1 MEAHEEGRIEMR
13 RLKFDNF
20 YFRSS
25 LYTILSLGASALN
38 YLLYPALTRV
48 LSPREFGDF
57 AAIMAISAQIMAILL
72 TFNLTSIYLV
82 KKYPE
87 DEARE
92 KVQVIQNV
100 LIWLF
105 LGATLLLLFAAPLVK
120 ERLHL
125 ADPLAFGIL
134 ALFLLVAVPTT
145 IWVGYLQGHNQIL
158 KVGVSAVAAALAKLA
173 FALLLASLWGMSGA
187 LWGVLIGGALG
198 VVVVRLIAGMRLPSL
213 RSSVSYLSKTQGTF
227 LGGIL
232 GYVVWS
238 AIVVGALGVL
248 QNIDIVYA
256 KALFSPTVAGVY
268 SGISVLSNAL
278 YFVSFVLIWIV
289 LPALTMENPRHNRRL
304 LRTAYALLGVMAA
317 GAVLGEFLLRG
328 MLPTFLL
335 GNAFGGQGNVLI
347 IASLYQVT
355 LVGATLYGYYLL
367 VLRRKRALLLAGC
380 VFLPIVA
387 APVLFPPS
395 TTEALITTL
404 LLALLL
410 GWTLY
415 GIIRGV
421 WGAMSHT
428 REQTHD

>member
-1 MEAHEEGRIEMR
+1 MEAHEEGRVEMR

-25 LYTILSLGASALN
+25 LYAILSLGASALN
-38 YLLYPALTRV
+38 YLLYPSLTRV

-92 KVQVIQNV
+92 KVQVIQKV

-105 LGATLLLLFAAPLVK
+105 LGATLLLLFAAPFVR
-120 ERLHL
+120 ERLHI

-134 ALFLLVAVPTT
+134 ALFLLVAVPST
-145 IWVGYLQGHNQIL
+145 IWTGYLQGHNQIL

-213 RSSVSYLSKTQGTF
+213 RSSVSSFSKTQGTF

-232 GYVVWS
+232 GYVFWS
-238 AIVVGALGVL
+238 AIVVSALGVL
-248 QNIDIVYA
+248 QNIDIAYA
-256 KALFSPTVAGVY
+256 KGLFSPTVAGVY

-304 LRTAYALLGVMAA
+304 LRTAYSLLGAMAA

-328 MLPTFLL
+328 MLSTFLL
-335 GNAFGGQGNVLI
+335 GSAFGGQGNVLI
-347 IASLYQVT
+347 IASLYQVA
-355 LVGATLYGYYLL
+355 LVGVTLYAYYLL
-367 VLRRKRALLLAGC
+367 VLRRRRALLLAGC
-380 VFLPIVA
+380 VFLSTVA
-387 APVLFPPS
+387 APAIFPPGD
-395 TTEALITTL
+395 TTALIATL

-415 GIIRGV
+415 VIIRGV
-421 WGAMSHT
+421 WGAWRYT
-428 REQTHD
+428 TGANP

>member
-1 MEAHEEGRIEMR
+1 MR
-13 RLKFDNF
+13 RLKLDNF
-20 YFRSS
+20 YLRSS
-25 LYTILSLGASALN
+25 LYAILSLSASVLN
-38 YLLYPALTRV
+38 YLVYPALTRV

-57 AAIMAISAQIMAILL
+57 AAIMALSAQVLAILL

-92 KVQVIQNV
+92 KVQIIQKA

-105 LGATLLLLFAAPLVK
+105 LGATGLLLFAAPLVR
-120 ERLHL
+120 ERLHI
-125 ADPLAFGIL
+125 ADPLTFGIL
-134 ALFLLVAVPTT
+134 ALFLLASVPSV
-145 IWVGYLQGHNQIL
+145 IWTGYLQGHNQLL

-173 FALLLASLWGMSGA
+173 FALVFARLWGVSGA
-187 LWGVLIGGALG
+187 LWGVLTGGVLG

-213 RSSVSYLSKTQGTF
+213 RSSISSFSKTQGTF
-227 LGGIL
+227 LGGIF

-248 QNIDIVYA
+248 QNLDIVYA

-304 LRTAYALLGVMAA
+304 LRTAYSLLGVIAA
-317 GAVLGEFLLRG
+317 SAVLAEFLLRG
-328 MLPTFLL
+328 VLSTYLL
-335 GNAFGGQGNVLI
+335 GSAFGGQGNVLI
-347 IASLYQVT
+347 IASLYQVA
-355 LVGATLYGYYLL
+355 LVGATLYTYYLL
-367 VLRRKRALLLAGC
+367 VLRRRRALLLAGC

-387 APVLFPPS
+387 APVIFPPS
-395 TTEALITTL
+395 DTEALITTL

-421 WGAMSHT
+421 WGAFSHT
-428 REQTHD
+428 REHTHD